1 MEEIWSKY
9 SVLIR
14 FCLSWLITTYWLLDK
29 VINVYAITFVGVI
42 YELLWLPMV
51 VLLFVAPVF
60 NLYVI
65 ITSHNKAINYLILL
79 VNCVTLLLVFLL

>member
-1 MEEIWSKY
+1 MEDIWSKY

-14 FCLSWLITTYWLLDK
+14 FCLSWLITSYWLLDK
-29 VINVYAITFVGVI
+29 VINVYAIAFVGVI

-51 VLLFVAPVF
+51 ALLFIAPVY

-65 ITSHNKAINYLILL
+65 ISSHNKVENYLILL
-79 VNCVTLLLVFLL
+79 VNFVTLLLVFLL

>member
-1 MEEIWSKY
+1 MEDIWSKY

-14 FCLSWLITTYWLLDK
+14 FCLSWLITSYWLLDK

-51 VLLFVAPVF
+51 VILFIAPVY

-65 ITSHNKAINYLILL
+65 ISSHNKVANYLILL
-79 VNCVTLLLVFLL
+79 VNFVTLLLFFLL